1 MSTSVI
7 AIAGIHTGIGKT
19 IAAAVITEALHAH
32 YWKPVQAGTEERDV
46 ETVEGL
52 ITDGATRVHP
62 EAVLLQMPASPH
74 KAAAAEGIEIDH
86 TKFKWPDVA
95 GTLVVETAGGL
106 HSPISAK
113 ATMADFLVHYRLPV
127 FLITQHYLGSINH
140 TLLTIETLRS
150 RGIRIAGL
158 LVNGAADESSESF
171 IEQYA
176 AIKVVAHIPHF
187 SALSRGAVQV
197 CAASIRPALVAAVS
211 AL

>member
-1 MSTSVI
+1 
-7 AIAGIHTGIGKT
+7 
-19 IAAAVITEALHAH
+19 
-32 YWKPVQAGTEERDV
+32 
-46 ETVEGL
+46 
-52 ITDGATRVHP
+52 
-62 EAVLLQMPASPH
+62 
-74 KAAAAEGIEIDH
+74 
-86 TKFKWPDVA
+86 
-95 GTLVVETAGGL
+95 
-106 HSPISAK
+106 
-113 ATMADFLVHYRLPV
+113 MADFLVHYRLPV

-176 AIKVVAHIPHF
+176 AIKVLAHIPHF
-187 SALSRGAVQV
+187 SALSRDAVQA